1 MKLIDTHCHLN
12 FKEHF
17 PNVASTLQS
26 AKQNNVVACV
36 VVGCDTETSQYAI
49 ELAEKHQEI
58 YACIGWHPN
67 YSANYTTHELQKIK
81 ELSFHPKCV
90 AIGEVG
96 LDYYWKYATKEQQR
110 TCSLEHIQLAIQ
122 RNLPVVLH
130 CRDAYDDLLNFL
142 EDLVAVPKNMILH
155 CFSGSIEHAKRAVS
169 MGCYFGIDGPITYRK
184 GENLRQIVKTLPKD
198 RLLIETDSP
207 YLTPHPYRGQQ
218 NSPAMIPLINSELAK
233 TLEMSEQE
241 CAEITTRNAT
251 QAFSININS

>member
-26 AKQNNVVACV
+26 AKQNNVVACI

-49 ELAEKHQEI
+49 ELAEKHEEI

-67 YSANYTTHELQKIK
+67 YSANYTTHELQKIN
-81 ELSFHPKCV
+81 ELSHHSKCV

-96 LDYYWKYATKEQQR
+96 LDYHWKYATPEQQKNC
-110 TCSLEHIQLAIQ
+110 TKDHIQLATE
-122 RNLPVVLH
+122 RNLPVVFH
-130 CRDAYDDLLNFL
+130 CRDAYDHLLNFMEQL
-142 EDLVAVPKNMILH
+142 EVLPKGMILH
-155 CFSGSIEHAKRAVS
+155 CFSGSVEHAKQAVS

-184 GENLRQIVKTLPKD
+184 AENLRQIVKILPKD

-233 TLEMSEQE
+233 TLEMSQQE
-241 CAEITTRNAT
+241 CAEITTRNAMR
-251 QAFSININS
+251 AFSININ

>member
-26 AKQNNVVACV
+26 AKQNNVVACI
-36 VVGCDTETSQYAI
+36 VVGCDTETSRYAI
-49 ELAEKHQEI
+49 ELAEKYDEI

-96 LDYYWKYATKEQQR
+96 LDYYWKYATQEQQR

-184 GENLRQIVKTLPKD
+184 AENLRQIVKTLPKD